1 MPPRPRKGVKGASTA
16 SAVAS
21 KMINAAESKKNTKP
35 LSLAMSSDE
44 DLLLLFTKLR
54 ALFLGFYVIKINDLN
69 LTLNLC
75 FSMFIIRKHHHMHTQ
90 ESSYHIHLP
99 WNSTSYN
106 SAQLCS
112 SSVGYI
118 YFMLAQASIYPPLR
132 FSLDYEK
139 PFADIFL
146 REMG

>member
-1 MPPRPRKGVKGASTA
+1 MSATSAAASK
-16 SAVAS
+16 

-44 DLLLLFTKLR
+44 DLLLLR

-75 FSMFIIRKHHHMHTQ
+75 FSMFIIRTHPHTLSMSQ

-99 WNSTSYN
+99 CNSTSYN

-112 SSVGYI
+112 SSVHLFHAGSSKHI
-118 YFMLAQASIYPPLR
+118 PSTPLFSRLCNDLA
-132 FSLDYEK
+132 
-139 PFADIFL
+139 
-146 REMG
+146 

>member
-16 SAVAS
+16 SAAAS

-75 FSMFIIRKHHHMHTQ
+75 FSMFIIRKHQHIHTQ

-112 SSVGYI
+112 SSVHLLL
-118 YFMLAQASIYPPLR
+118 FMLAQASIYPPLR
-132 FSLDYEK
+132 FSLDY
-139 PFADIFL
+139 AMILYDMMAL
-146 REMG
+146 NM